1 MTIGFYNVNFNKNSL
16 VYNFDQ
22 VPVSILGTGALGW
35 DTDIQMNS
43 TDGGINFT
51 LDNLTLVDGVVK
63 FRANNSWATNWGSD
77 TFPIGTGVADG
88 IDIPTVA
95 GTYNVTFNRLTGE
108 YNFATLS
115 VGDFTT
121 SKAKVYPNPSQNVWN
136 FSIENDSIEKI
147 QIVDVTG
154 KIVVDKLISSNL
166 ATIDATALTSGIY
179 FAKVKTN
186 YAIQTI
192 KLVRK

>member
-1 MTIGFYNVNFNKNSL
+1 
-16 VYNFDQ
+16 
-22 VPVSILGTGALGW
+22 
-35 DTDIQMNS
+35 
-43 TDGGINFT
+43 
-51 LDNLTLVDGVVK
+51 
-63 FRANNSWATNWGSD
+63 
-77 TFPIGTGVADG
+77 
-88 IDIPTVA
+88 IPTVA

-154 KIVVDKLISSNL
+154 KIIVDKLISSNL

-186 YAIQTI
+186 TAVQTI
-192 KLVRK
+192 KLVRN